1 MPIDI
6 PAALQI
12 IITIIYALTVVGTIL
27 VVVSENRNP
36 IRTLAWVLVLVFVPA
51 VGILFFYFFGQD
63 NRKKKSISLHYK
75 QTGKALEVRNRLV
88 DDVADLHQGFD
99 TMKPGNIYDSERA
112 MASMHP
118 IPGAVKLISLLER
131 NNDAVLLRGSE
142 VEIITDGVRKFDA
155 LLRDIEE
162 ARHHIHIQYF
172 LFANDESGCKIKD
185 ALMKKA
191 SEGVEVRFLYD
202 NVANISIS
210 SRFYNEMRSSGVR
223 VVSFMNVSMPWF
235 KSRMNYRNHR
245 KVVVIDGCIG
255 YVGGMNVGNKYF
267 YNSNWRDTHLRI
279 TGKGVYGLQQSFLAD
294 WYTSNDERLSDD
306 LLYYPPCKEK
316 SVNMLQIA
324 TSGPNTAWA
333 NLLQAAIN
341 IAVTSRHYL
350 YIQTPYFLPADSLL
364 DALQTTALSG
374 ADVRLMV
381 SRKSDSP
388 YIDPA
393 ARSYYSELL
402 RAGMRIYEHQT
413 KFIHAKTIVSD
424 DFISV
429 IGSANMDF
437 RSFESN
443 FEINCYLYDRELA
456 EQSKQL
462 FFNDMLECKEI
473 VLDAWEQRS
482 RWSRLAESVMRLFAP
497 LM

>member
-1 MPIDI
+1 MPAGIT
-6 PAALQI
+6 PVLQI
-12 IITIIYALTVVGTIL
+12 IITAIYAITVVGTIF

-63 NRKKKSISLHYK
+63 NRKKKSISSHYRQAK
-75 QTGKALEVRNRLV
+75 NMFDVRNMSESIAGIRPV
-88 DDVADLHQGFD
+88 YD
-99 TMKPGNIYDSERA
+99 T
-112 MASMHP
+112 
-118 IPGAVKLISLLER
+118 VKLVSLLER
-131 NNDAVLLRGSE
+131 NSDAILLRGSE
-142 VEIITDGVRKFDA
+142 VEIITDGRRKFD
-155 LLRDIEE
+155 LLMRDIEE
-162 ARHHIHIQYF
+162 AKQHIHIQYF
-172 LFANDESGCKIKD
+172 MFANDDIGCKIKA

-202 NVANISIS
+202 NVANIKIS
-210 SRFYNEMRSSGVR
+210 SRFYNEMRSAGVR
-223 VVSFMNVSMPWF
+223 VAPFMNVSMPWF

-245 KVVVIDGCIG
+245 KVVVIDGCLG
-255 YVGGMNVGNKYF
+255 YVGGMNVGNNYF
-267 YNSNWRDTHLRI
+267 NNSNWRDTHLRI
-279 TGKGVYGLQQSFLAD
+279 IGKGVYGLQQSFLAD
-294 WYTSNDERLSDD
+294 WHASTDERLSDD
-306 LLYYPPCKEK
+306 SLYYPHCEEK
-316 SVNMLQIA
+316 TDNMLQIA

-341 IAVTSRHYL
+341 IAVTARSYL
-350 YIQTPYFLPADSLL
+350 YIQTPYFLPADSLF
-364 DALQTTALSG
+364 DALQTAALSG
-374 ADVRLMV
+374 VDVRLMV

-393 ARSYYSELL
+393 ARSYYTGLL

-413 KFIHAKTIVSD
+413 KFIHAKTMVSD

-443 FEINCYLYDRELA
+443 FEVNCYLYDRELA
-456 EQSKQL
+456 EQNKQL
-462 FFNDMLECKEI
+462 FFTDMLECKEI
-473 VLDAWEQRS
+473 IPDDWEKRS
-482 RWSRLAESVMRLFAP
+482 HWNRLKESVMRLFAP